1 MEFGE
6 GSEMKKVM
14 SWVESCLEKNCES
27 ERNEVRKSAVE
38 MSKAAIKTLI
48 KEKKIKDISEIK
60 NNPDLVLKTFDK
72 LPKKMKKDL
81 AENKKKLAE
90 CGKENKCFEISK
102 KDYERLLSEMEA
114 YKEKVQKVV
123 NQSNDPFL
131 KKTMEMSF
139 KKFDELVE
147 KFRKSMK
154 ESSKDKTKNQ
164 KKKRSGNK
172 K

>member
-1 MEFGE
+1 M
-6 GSEMKKVM
+6 
-14 SWVESCLEKNCES
+14 
-27 ERNEVRKSAVE
+27 RKE
-38 MSKAAIKTLI
+38 
-48 KEKKIKDISEIK
+48 
-60 NNPDLVLKTFDK
+60 
-72 LPKKMKKDL
+72 L
-81 AENKKKLAE
+81 AENKKKFTE

-147 KFRKSMK
+147 KFKKSMK
-154 ESSKDKTKNQ
+154 ESSKDEKTKNQ

>member
-1 MEFGE
+1 
-6 GSEMKKVM
+6 MKKVM
-14 SWVESCLEKNCES
+14 SWVNSCLEKNCES
-27 ERNEVRKSAVE
+27 ERNEVKRSATE

-48 KEKKIKDISEIK
+48 KEKKIQDVSDVSK
-60 NNPDLVLKTFDK
+60 NPDLVLKTFDK
-72 LPKKMKKDL
+72 LPKKMRKDL

-90 CGKENKCFEISK
+90 CGKESKCFEISK
-102 KDYERLLSEMEA
+102 KDYERLLSEMEG
-114 YKEKVQKVV
+114 YKEKVQKLV
-123 NQSNDPFL
+123 NQSNNPLL

-147 KFRKSMK
+147 KFKKSVK
-154 ESSKDKTKNQ
+154 ESSKDKSKSQ

>member
-1 MEFGE
+1 
-6 GSEMKKVM
+6 
-14 SWVESCLEKNCES
+14 
-27 ERNEVRKSAVE
+27 
-38 MSKAAIKTLI
+38 
-48 KEKKIKDISEIK
+48 
-60 NNPDLVLKTFDK
+60 
-72 LPKKMKKDL
+72 
-81 AENKKKLAE
+81 
-90 CGKENKCFEISK
+90 
-102 KDYERLLSEMEA
+102 MEA

-147 KFRKSMK
+147 KFKKSMK
-154 ESSKDKTKNQ
+154 ESSKDDKTKNQ